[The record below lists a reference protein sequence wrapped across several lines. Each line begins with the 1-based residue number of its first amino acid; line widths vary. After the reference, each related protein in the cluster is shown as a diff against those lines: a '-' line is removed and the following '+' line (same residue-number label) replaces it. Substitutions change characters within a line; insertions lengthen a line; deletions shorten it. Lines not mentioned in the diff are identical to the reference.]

1 MCHFDI
7 NYKLTGTYYLFALQK
22 EREMNISK
30 KKKINFHFSSIM
42 PTIIHYGNK
51 GKGPFYRWTLCPGK
65 HSIDPDVQNTI
76 YYSENKLS

>member
-1 MCHFDI
+1 
-7 NYKLTGTYYLFALQK
+7 
-22 EREMNISK
+22 
-30 KKKINFHFSSIM
+30 M

-65 HSIDPDVQNTI
+65 HSIDPDVQNAI